1 VNTNLSRVESREPR
15 AKCRASSGDALV
27 AIPRLDVVS
36 TECGG
41 ADAVIACGRR
51 GVAATSAFSL
61 VEVLVTITILSLIVL
76 ALMAVFNS
84 TQLAFRASVTQT
96 DVLEGGRATMDRM
109 TADLR
114 QMAPSLSY
122 YFTNDLVSLN
132 GITYPADPVNFYV
145 NANYNQTTNQPLVQ
159 SLPGSGAQRTNVLEN
174 FFILDRDNLNGRPT
188 WIATG
193 YAVDT
198 MSPTDFNPLY
208 RFYMTTNVAAANPQV
223 LFTNFMLAVQTGSFT
238 NWSHLL
244 DGVVHL
250 TVRAY
255 DTNGL
260 WMTNGYS
267 FGYGNTA
274 KNVLFLPPD
283 LGEVGFYMF
292 SNTLPASVEIQLGVL
307 EDRVLQ
313 RAATWPNGSL
323 FQSNYLALQAG
334 KLHIFRQ
341 RVTVPNFDLSA
352 YQ

>member
-1 VNTNLSRVESREPR
+1 MQISTKVGQTCWS
-15 AKCRASSGDALV
+15 ALK
-27 AIPRLDVVS
+27 S
-36 TECGG
+36 
-41 ADAVIACGRR
+41 GRR
-51 GVAATSAFSL
+51 GSTALPRYCAFSL

-114 QMAPSLSY
+114 QMSPSFGYS
-122 YFTNDLVSLN
+122 NSLVSLYYCN
-132 GITYPADPVNFYV
+132 SNNPVNFYV
-145 NANYNQTTNQPLVQ
+145 NSNLYYTQPLFQ
-159 SLPGSGAQRTNVLEN
+159 SLPGISNTNTQRTNVLEN
-174 FFILDRDNLNGRPT
+174 FFILDRNNLNGSPT

-198 MSPTDFNPLY
+198 TSLTDLNPLY
-208 RFYMTTNVAAANPQV
+208 RFYMTTNIQASPNSAELFNSFMLSVANRD
-223 LFTNFMLAVQTGSFT
+223 FTNA

-255 DTNGL
+255 DTNGV

-267 FGYGNTA
+267 FGYKNNVNNT
-274 KNVLFLPPD
+274 LFLPSA
-283 LGEVGFYMF
+283 LGEVGCYMF